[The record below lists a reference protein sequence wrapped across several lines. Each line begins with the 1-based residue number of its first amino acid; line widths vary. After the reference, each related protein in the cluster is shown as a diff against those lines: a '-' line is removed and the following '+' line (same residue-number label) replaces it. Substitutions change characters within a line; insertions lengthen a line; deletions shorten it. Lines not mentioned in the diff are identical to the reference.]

1 VTPTTLQAWVLA
13 ARPQTLTIS
22 VAPVLLG
29 AALAS
34 EVGALSVPVLIAA
47 MLGAICIQIGTNLYN
62 DYADFNKGADG
73 PDRLGPP
80 RACANGWLPPGQV
93 LAAVFITF
101 SIAMAAGV
109 YLVAVAGWPVV
120 IIGLASLA
128 CGIAYTGGPWPLAY
142 LGIADLFVF
151 VFFGLVAVGGTYFV
165 LTNSLS
171 MAAVLG
177 GAILGCLATAV
188 LAINNLR
195 DRDGDRNA
203 GKRTLAVR
211 YGEAFA
217 RGQYAF
223 LITCAA
229 LLVVLVALFVPGAG
243 IGWLAPLA
251 LAPWLVQ
258 LVRNAFQLDGREL
271 NGLLKNT
278 AIAELAFSV
287 LLSAGVVL
295 T

>member
-1 VTPTTLQAWVLA
+1 MTPTPLQAWILA

-34 EVGALSVPVLIAA
+34 EVGALSIPVLVAA
-47 MLGAICIQIGTNLYN
+47 LLGAICIQIGTNLYN

-80 RACANGWLPPGQV
+80 RACANGWLPPRQV
-93 LAAVFITF
+93 LVAVVITF
-101 SIAMAAGV
+101 AIAMACGI
-109 YLVAVAGWPVV
+109 YLAAVAGWPVV
-120 IIGLASLA
+120 VIGLASLA

-165 LTNSLS
+165 LAGSLS
-171 MAAVLG
+171 VAAVFG

-188 LAINNLR
+188 LAVNNLR
-195 DRDGDRNA
+195 DRNGDRNA

-223 LITCAA
+223 LLSSAA
-229 LLVVLVALFVPGAG
+229 LLVVLVALFVPHAG

-258 LVRNAFQLDGREL
+258 LVRDAFSLDGKEL
-271 NGLLKNT
+271 NTLLKKT
-278 AIAELAFSV
+278 AVAELAFSV
-287 LLSAGVVL
+287 LLSAGIVL

>member
-1 VTPTTLQAWVLA
+1 VKPTVAQAWVLA
-13 ARPQTLTIS
+13 TRPQTLTVA

-34 EVGALSVPVLIAA
+34 EVGPLSIPVLLAA
-47 MLGAICIQIGTNLYN
+47 LIGAICIQIGTNLYN
-62 DYADFNKGADG
+62 DFADFKKGADG
-73 PDRLGPP
+73 EERLGPL
-80 RACANGWLPPGQV
+80 RACANGWLPPRQV
-93 LAAVFITF
+93 LAGVGITF
-101 SIAMAAGV
+101 AIAMAAGI
-109 YLVAVAGWPVV
+109 YLAAVAGWPVV
-120 IIGLASLA
+120 IIGLASLI
-128 CGIAYTGGPWPLAY
+128 CGVAYTGGPWPLAY

-165 LTNSLS
+165 LAGSLS
-171 MAAVLG
+171 LSAVLG

-188 LAINNLR
+188 LAVNNLR
-195 DRDGDRNA
+195 DRAGDGLA

-217 RGQYAF
+217 RGQYVC
-223 LITCAA
+223 LVVCAA

-251 LAPWLVQ
+251 LAPWLLQ
-258 LVRNAFQLDGREL
+258 LSREAFLLDGQEL
-271 NGLLKNT
+271 NGLLKKT
-278 AIAELAFSV
+278 AVAELAFSI
-287 LLSAGVVL
+287 LLSAGIVL

>member
-1 VTPTTLQAWVLA
+1 MTPTPLQAWILA

-34 EVGALSVPVLIAA
+34 EVGALSISVLVAA
-47 MLGAICIQIGTNLYN
+47 LLGAICIQIGTNLYN

-80 RACANGWLPPGQV
+80 RACANGWLPPRQV
-93 LAAVFITF
+93 LVAVVITF
-101 SIAMAAGV
+101 AIAMACGI
-109 YLVAVAGWPVV
+109 YLAAVAGWPVV
-120 IIGLASLA
+120 VIGLASLA

-165 LTNSLS
+165 LAGSLS
-171 MAAVLG
+171 VAAVLG

-188 LAINNLR
+188 LAVNNLR
-195 DRDGDRNA
+195 DRNGDRNA

-223 LITCAA
+223 LLSCAA
-229 LLVVLVALFVPGAG
+229 LLVVLVALFVPHAG

-258 LVRNAFQLDGREL
+258 LVRDAFSLDGKEL
-271 NGLLKNT
+271 NTLLKKT
-278 AIAELAFSV
+278 AVAELAFSV
-287 LLSAGVVL
+287 LLSAGIVL

>member
-1 VTPTTLQAWVLA
+1 MTPTTLQAWVLA

-34 EVGALSVPVLIAA
+34 QVGTLSIPIFTAA

-80 RACANGWLPPGQV
+80 RACANGWLPPRQV
-93 LAAVFITF
+93 FAAVLITF
-101 SIAMAAGV
+101 SLAMAAGA
-109 YLVAVAGWPVV
+109 YLVAAAGWPVV
-120 IIGLASLA
+120 VIGLASLA

-165 LTNSLS
+165 LTDSLS
-171 MAAVLG
+171 VSAVLG

-188 LAINNLR
+188 LAVNNLR
-195 DRDGDRNA
+195 DRAGDRNA

-223 LITCAA
+223 LITVAA
-229 LLVVLVALFVPGAG
+229 LLVVLVALLVPGAG

-258 LVRNAFQLDGREL
+258 LVRDAFQLDGREL
-271 NGLLKNT
+271 NGLLKKT
-278 AIAELAFSV
+278 AVAELVFAV
-287 LLSAGVVL
+287 LLSAGIVL

>member
-1 VTPTTLQAWVLA
+1 MTPTPLQAWILA

-34 EVGALSVPVLIAA
+34 EVGALSIPVLVAA
-47 MLGAICIQIGTNLYN
+47 LLGAICIQIGTNLYN

-80 RACANGWLPPGQV
+80 RACANGWLPPRQV
-93 LAAVFITF
+93 LVAVVITF
-101 SIAMAAGV
+101 AIAMACGI
-109 YLVAVAGWPVV
+109 YLAAVAGWPVV
-120 IIGLASLA
+120 VIGLASLA

-165 LTNSLS
+165 LAGSLS
-171 MAAVLG
+171 VAAVFG

-188 LAINNLR
+188 LAVNNLR
-195 DRDGDRNA
+195 DRNGDRNA

-223 LITCAA
+223 LLSCAA
-229 LLVVLVALFVPGAG
+229 LLVVLVALFVPHAG

-258 LVRNAFQLDGREL
+258 LVRDAFSLDGKEL
-271 NGLLKNT
+271 NTLLKKT
-278 AIAELAFSV
+278 AVAELAFSV
-287 LLSAGVVL
+287 LLSAGIVL

>member
-1 VTPTTLQAWVLA
+1 MKPTVAQAWVLA
-13 ARPQTLTIS
+13 TRPQTLTVA

-34 EVGALSVPVLIAA
+34 EVGPLSIPVLLAA
-47 MLGAICIQIGTNLYN
+47 LIGAICIQIGTNLYN
-62 DYADFNKGADG
+62 DFADFKKGADG
-73 PDRLGPP
+73 EERLGPL
-80 RACANGWLPPGQV
+80 RACANGWLPPRQV
-93 LAAVFITF
+93 LAGVGITF
-101 SIAMAAGV
+101 AIAMAAGI
-109 YLVAVAGWPVV
+109 YLAAVAGWPVV
-120 IIGLASLA
+120 IIGLASLI
-128 CGIAYTGGPWPLAY
+128 CGVAYTGGPWPLAY

-165 LTNSLS
+165 LAGSLS
-171 MAAVLG
+171 LSAVLG

-188 LAINNLR
+188 LAVNNLR
-195 DRDGDRNA
+195 DRAGDGLA

-217 RGQYAF
+217 RGQYVC
-223 LITCAA
+223 LVVCAA

-251 LAPWLVQ
+251 LAPWLLQ
-258 LVRNAFQLDGREL
+258 LSREAFLLDGQEL
-271 NGLLKNT
+271 NGLLKKT
-278 AIAELAFSV
+278 AVAELAFSI
-287 LLSAGVVL
+287 LLSAGIVL

>member
-1 VTPTTLQAWVLA
+1 MKPTTTQAWIAA

-34 EVGALSVPVLIAA
+34 EVGPLDVSILVAA
-47 MLGAICIQIGTNLYN
+47 MIGAICIQIGTNLFN

-73 PDRLGPP
+73 ANRLGPP
-80 RACANGWLPPGQV
+80 RACANGWLPPRQV
-93 LAAVFITF
+93 LYAVGITF
-101 SIAMAAGV
+101 GIATAAGL
-109 YLVAVAGWPVV
+109 YLAAMAGWPVI
-120 IIGLASLA
+120 IIGVASLA
-128 CGIAYTGGPWPLAY
+128 CGIAYTGGPWPLSY
-142 LGIADLFVF
+142 VGIADLFVF

-165 LTNSLS
+165 LAGSLS
-171 MAAVLG
+171 LTAILG
-177 GAILGCLATAV
+177 GAILGSLATAV
-188 LAINNLR
+188 LAVNNLR
-195 DRDGDRNA
+195 DRTGDGLA

-217 RGQYAF
+217 RGQYVC
-223 LITCAA
+223 LITFAA
-229 LLVVLVALFVPGAG
+229 LLVVLIALFVPGAG

-258 LVRNAFQLDGREL
+258 LSREATLLDGLEL
-271 NGLLKNT
+271 NGLLKKT
-278 AIAELAFSV
+278 AIAELAFAI
-287 LLSAGVVL
+287 LLSAGIVL

>member
-1 VTPTTLQAWVLA
+1 MKPTTAQAWILA

-34 EVGALSVPVLIAA
+34 EVGTLSIPVLVAA
-47 MLGAICIQIGTNLYN
+47 MIGAICIQIGTNLYN

-73 PDRLGPP
+73 TDRLGPP
-80 RACANGWLPPGQV
+80 RACANGWLPPRQV
-93 LAAVFITF
+93 FAAVGITF
-101 SIAMAAGV
+101 AVAMAAGA
-109 YLVAVAGWPVV
+109 YLVAVAGWPIL
-120 IIGLASLA
+120 IIGVASLA

-142 LGIADLFVF
+142 VGIADLFVF

-165 LTNSLS
+165 LAGSLS
-171 MAAVLG
+171 IAAVLG

-188 LAINNLR
+188 LAVNNLR
-195 DRDGDRNA
+195 DRAGDGNA

-223 LITCAA
+223 LISCSA

-258 LVRNAFQLDGREL
+258 LVRDAFRLDGHEL
-271 NGLLKNT
+271 NGLLKKT
-278 AIAELAFSV
+278 AIAELAFSI
-287 LLSAGVVL
+287 LLSAGIVL

>member
-1 VTPTTLQAWVLA
+1 VKPTTTQAWIAA

-34 EVGALSVPVLIAA
+34 EVGTPSIPLLIAA
-47 MLGAICIQIGTNLYN
+47 MVGAICIQIGTNLYN

-73 PDRLGPP
+73 ADRLGPL
-80 RACANGWLPPGQV
+80 RACANGWLPPRQV
-93 LAAVFITF
+93 LAAVGITF
-101 SIAMAAGV
+101 TIAIAAGL
-109 YLVAVAGWPVV
+109 YLALMTGWPVV
-120 IIGLASLA
+120 IIGIASLV
-128 CGIAYTGGPWPLAY
+128 CGIAYTGGPWPLSY
-142 LGIADLFVF
+142 VGIADLFVF
-151 VFFGLVAVGGTYFV
+151 VFFGLVAVGGTYYV
-165 LTNSLS
+165 LAGGLSLT
-171 MAAVLG
+171 AILG
-177 GAILGCLATAV
+177 GAILGSLATAV
-188 LAINNLR
+188 LAVNNLR
-195 DRDGDRNA
+195 DRTGDGRA

-217 RGQYAF
+217 RRQYVC
-223 LITCAA
+223 LVTLAA

-258 LVRNAFQLDGREL
+258 LARDAFLLDGREL
-271 NGLLKNT
+271 NGLLKKT
-278 AIAELAFSV
+278 AVAELAFSI
-287 LLSAGVVL
+287 LLSAGIVL

>member
-1 VTPTTLQAWVLA
+1 MNPSATQAWILA

-34 EVGALSVPVLIAA
+34 EVVTLSIPVLIAA

-73 PDRLGPP
+73 AGRLGPP
-80 RACANGWLPPGQV
+80 RACANGWLPPRQV
-93 LAAVFITF
+93 LTAVGVTF
-101 SIAMAAGV
+101 AIAMAAGA
-109 YLVAVAGWPVV
+109 YLATVAGWPVV
-120 IIGLASLA
+120 MIGLASLA

-142 LGIADLFVF
+142 VGVADLFVF

-165 LTNSLS
+165 LAGSLS
-171 MAAVLG
+171 PAALFG

-188 LAINNLR
+188 LAVNNLR
-195 DRDGDRNA
+195 DRTGDGLA

-223 LITCAA
+223 LVTCAA

-258 LVRNAFQLDGREL
+258 LVRDAFLLDGQEL
-271 NGLLKNT
+271 NGLLKKT
-278 AIAELAFSV
+278 AVAELAFSI
-287 LLSAGVVL
+287 LLCAGIVL